1 VRNLQDPAKANE
13 KNMTNEAR
21 RERIGRDNRVQTE
34 FESLYTSDRQE
45 GAGTLSNISYSGAQ
59 IAGASLKPELGT
71 KVGIY
76 VFIQPVSPF
85 ELIGEVVRHTEDG
98 FAIALDPST
107 QEIRNLVDDASAI
120 VNVRSKR
127 D

>member
-1 VRNLQDPAKANE
+1 
-13 KNMTNEAR
+13 MTNEAG

-71 KVGIY
+71 KLRIY

>member
-1 VRNLQDPAKANE
+1 MANE
-13 KNMTNEAR
+13 KSVTDEVGREHVDRDGRVRTKFEA
-21 RERIGRDNRVQTE
+21 
-34 FESLYTSDRQE
+34 LYTSDRQE
-45 GAGTLSNISYSGAQ
+45 GAGTLFNISYSGVQ
-59 IAGASLKPELGT
+59 ISGASLKPELGT
-71 KVGIY
+71 KLRLY

-107 QEIRNLVDDASAI
+107 QAIRDLVDDASAI
-120 VNVRSKR
+120 VNVQAKR